1 MKKVAPIRIIL
12 TILALTFAAGLL
24 YTLYHIGYIAP
35 QHLSD
40 IFGTPSSPA
49 QQQAEANKVIRQI
62 FIYVSIEFVIALLLV
77 ITLAVYVNS
86 SKQSNIVYVER
97 NSEFQRND
105 NNSEQQQVSTHDEH
119 IAEQLLR
126 QIKELLQQSNTTQ
139 SPDKQLL
146 EQLLTRVCHATG
158 AVAGACFICNNYTQT
173 VQGIASFAL
182 NQPISSEPFAY
193 GEGFVGQVAQSGKL
207 LYLYPVPENYLPV
220 KTGLGSAQPLSLLYL
235 PIIREG
241 NTVGVIEL
249 GMFKQLSENLLE
261 NLQKN
266 IHLSSPLFGNAN
278 IRANNSSNI

>member
-1 MKKVAPIRIIL
+1 MKKATSIRMVL

-40 IFGTPSSPA
+40 IFSEQGSPA
-49 QQQAEANKVIRQI
+49 QQQAEADKVIKQI
-62 FIYVSIEFVIALLLV
+62 FIYVSIEFVVALFLV
-77 ITLAVYVNS
+77 IMLAVYVNNTN
-86 SKQSNIVYVER
+86 QANIVYVER
-97 NSEFQRND
+97 SSNSQRNES
-105 NNSEQQQVSTHDEH
+105 NGVQQMSTDEY
-119 IAEQLLR
+119 IAEQLAR
-126 QIKELLQQSNTTQ
+126 QINELLQQASPSH

-146 EQLLTRVCHATG
+146 EQLLTRICHATD
-158 AVAGACFICNNYTQT
+158 AVAGACFVCNHSTQT
-173 VQGIASFAL
+173 AHGIASFAL
-182 NQPISSEPFAY
+182 SQPLSSEPFAY

-207 LYLYPVPENYLPV
+207 LYLHPVPKNYLPV

-235 PIIREG
+235 PVVQGG

-266 IHLSSPLFGNAN
+266 IHLSSPLFGNAHMQ
-278 IRANNSSNI
+278 ANNS